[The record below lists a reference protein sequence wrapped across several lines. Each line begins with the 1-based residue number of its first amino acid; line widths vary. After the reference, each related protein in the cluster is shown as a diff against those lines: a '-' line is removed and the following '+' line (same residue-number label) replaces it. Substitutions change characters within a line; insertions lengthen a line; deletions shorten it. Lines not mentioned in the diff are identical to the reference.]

1 MKWNWQRNCSITSGQ
16 VELSGSPATSLG
28 HLPGPP
34 GAFRLEK
41 GIRLMGIRV
50 RATGIAIGVLL
61 VVALARPAKADTYHA
76 TGQTDAALCAALSV
90 ACSNISYSFDF
101 TTDQP
106 SAPFGALEKV
116 WSRGGAFSG
125 EINGIPVFGSGI
137 SLLDSTLVY
146 SGAPVADGQFYMTA
160 SGGLLASLFG
170 GPDTAVPN
178 SFPEPTGIPDVL
190 IQIGTALD
198 GSDQRALADWHI
210 VNTPEPST
218 LLSLAIGLLGL
229 MGLTLLKNRFS

>member
-1 MKWNWQRNCSITSGQ
+1 M
-16 VELSGSPATSLG
+16 LSQP
-28 HLPGPP
+28 
-34 GAFRLEK
+34 
-41 GIRLMGIRV
+41 V
-50 RATGIAIGVLL
+50 
-61 VVALARPAKADTYHA
+61 KADTYHA
-76 TGQTDAALCAALSV
+76 TGQTDVALCAEFSI

-101 TTDQP
+101 TTDAP
-106 SAPFGALEKV
+106 TDPFGALEKV
-116 WSRGGAFSG
+116 WSRGGPFSG
-125 EINGIPVFGSGI
+125 EINGTPVFGAGI

-146 SGAPVADGQFYMTA
+146 SGPPVADGEFYLTT
-160 SGGLLASLFG
+160 SGGLLASLSG

-218 LLSLAIGLLGL
+218 LLSLGFGLLGL